1 MRTKVTVSSVIDGGR
16 RLVEVEIE
24 VVLVTKLELQWR
36 TVLKTVVK
44 MIDLSLCIK

>member
-1 MRTKVTVSSVIDGGR
+1 MRTKVTVSSVIGGGS

-24 VVLVTKLELQWR
+24 VVLVIKLELQWR
-36 TVLKTVVK
+36 TVLETVVK